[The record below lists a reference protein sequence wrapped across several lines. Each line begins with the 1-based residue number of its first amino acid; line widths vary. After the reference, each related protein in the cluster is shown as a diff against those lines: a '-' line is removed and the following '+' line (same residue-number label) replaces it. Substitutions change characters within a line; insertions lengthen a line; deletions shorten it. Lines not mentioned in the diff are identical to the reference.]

1 MEEVWRV
8 LVVIPHQNHDSWDCN
23 SQYFCDEMKS
33 MLLLEWE
40 YLFFQWNGYN
50 LNNNR
55 WLRSWVTCMPT
66 LLTFQFPITFSLS
79 FYFFFFFFFNLFAI
93 NLWLYLLYISL
104 LHHYPIYIWWDILL
118 KVKII
123 CLNFIS
129 LSFLFGY
136 LNVKERTCYGEITW
150 SLLQKFLSC
159 NLLGF
164 HDNNSNYYYK
174 KFDIMIK
181 YIDIRK
187 KNAWFGFVWIWRLG
201 CWWIIRGDWIGKG
214 KKIIFIIWVF
224 WTDLAD

>member
-1 MEEVWRV
+1 MSYMHAHTTH
-8 LVVIPHQNHDSWDCN
+8 LSISHHILS
-23 SQYFCDEMKS
+23 
-33 MLLLEWE
+33 
-40 YLFFQWNGYN
+40 LFLF
-50 LNNNR
+50 L
-55 WLRSWVTCMPT
+55 
-66 LLTFQFPITFSLS
+66 
-79 FYFFFFFFFNLFAI
+79 FFFFNLFAI

-104 LHHYPIYIWWDILL
+104 LYHYPIYIWWDILL

-164 HDNNSNYYYK
+164 HDNNSNYYCK

-187 KNAWFGFVWIWRLG
+187 KKCFIWICLNLKVRMLVNNLRWLDWEGKEDYIYYFGILNRFGRLG
-201 CWWIIRGDWIGKG
+201 ERARLFF
-214 KKIIFIIWVF
+214 IF
-224 WTDLAD
+224 